1 MEAEPGRLSMPG
13 PILPMFLFILFLP
26 VSPYCGTTAPLSW
39 SQLFAVVIRLF
50 ATRVACVQNSGV
62 FV

>member
-1 MEAEPGRLSMPG
+1 MPG

-26 VSPYCGTTAPLSW
+26 VSPYCDTTAPLSW
-39 SQLFAVVIRLF
+39 SQLFAVVTRLF